1 MLTSKSRILPS
12 TFYSDTVSRSRIRRQ
27 CLVELKEEPVPV
39 SEDFGSIRVLMK
51 YFPAHGPA
59 NKERSRSFEGSALHK
74 KNEIRV
80 PDWISV
86 PLSPN
91 LGGYFFTSSERGAE
105 PDHIQVSRSLQ
116 LRYRKS
122 SQWIKKIFT

>member
-51 YFPAHGPA
+51 YFPHMVLQTR
-59 NKERSRSFEGSALHK
+59 KDLVHL
-74 KNEIRV
+74 RV
-80 PDWISV
+80 V
-86 PLSPN
+86 PS
-91 LGGYFFTSSERGAE
+91 
-105 PDHIQVSRSLQ
+105 
-116 LRYRKS
+116 
-122 SQWIKKIFT
+122 IKKRNPSTRLDECPSQP